1 MLQGDTESDRQLR
14 GPGHGA
20 CGRAG
25 GVVAAARGSAG
36 RPRVRAGEPQ
46 PVDGGAQPDRPQ
58 VAARRQ
64 ASRQPGR
71 QEELHHREE
80 TAPGPGPGYQQ
91 LQTI

>member
-1 MLQGDTESDRQLR
+1 MDVYMG
-14 GPGHGA
+14 
-20 CGRAG
+20 
-25 GVVAAARGSAG
+25 
-36 RPRVRAGEPQ
+36 
-46 PVDGGAQPDRPQ
+46 PQ